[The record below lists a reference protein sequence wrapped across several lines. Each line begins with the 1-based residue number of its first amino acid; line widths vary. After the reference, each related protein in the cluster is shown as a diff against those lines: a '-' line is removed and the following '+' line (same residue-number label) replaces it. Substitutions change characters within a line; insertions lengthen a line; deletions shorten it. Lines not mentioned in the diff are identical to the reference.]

1 MSSLSAGQPPNYI
14 DPPSNAWK
22 VSVVDS
28 VGLCLTVL
36 LFAIRCFT
44 KYRIT
49 KSPGWEDASCL
60 MALLGFIGLVCSNF
74 NQRFRFG
81 GGRQFVDVPPEMY
94 NGFMRVSLSPAKTNT
109 VKTAAITSYFYVL
122 GIMFAKISLLLFLY
136 RIFRVN
142 FKFRIASWVIGVVL
156 VVWSM
161 VSFLLK
167 IFSCHP
173 VKANWDFLVYIDP
186 KTHCYPKSYDVT
198 NMQGFCNIITDFGL
212 LLLPVPMLWR
222 LQMNLKKK
230 LGIAFV
236 FSTGLSIC
244 VIAIVRQYILYN
256 TDKAGDSSDA
266 TRIKIWMSLE
276 FSLSIVVACLP
287 VLTPF
292 FKRYRVLVS
301 FVPSSI
307 RSRFSSRS
315 TETQPAGKR
324 SGGSETDVER
334 DAVRNHSEKGVHSSW
349 QVPRAWNER
358 GLDDYD
364 RMSEGSQITLQ
375 PVLPTRRELD
385 HKD

>member
-1 MSSLSAGQPPNYI
+1 
-14 DPPSNAWK
+14 
-22 VSVVDS
+22 
-28 VGLCLTVL
+28 
-36 LFAIRCFT
+36 
-44 KYRIT
+44 
-49 KSPGWEDASCL
+49 
-60 MALLGFIGLVCSNF
+60 
-74 NQRFRFG
+74 
-81 GGRQFVDVPPEMY
+81 
-94 NGFMRVSLSPAKTNT
+94 
-109 VKTAAITSYFYVL
+109 
-122 GIMFAKISLLLFLY
+122 
-136 RIFRVN
+136 
-142 FKFRIASWVIGVVL
+142 
-156 VVWSM
+156 
-161 VSFLLK
+161 
-167 IFSCHP
+167 
-173 VKANWDFLVYIDP
+173 
-186 KTHCYPKSYDVT
+186 
-198 NMQGFCNIITDFGL
+198 
-212 LLLPVPMLWR
+212 
-222 LQMNLKKK
+222 
-230 LGIAFV
+230 
-236 FSTGLSIC
+236 
-244 VIAIVRQYILYN
+244 
-256 TDKAGDSSDA
+256 
-266 TRIKIWMSLE
+266 MSLE